1 MTSVSV
7 GRARIFHIFPDYP
20 HHSVRMIRFLARVDK
35 SLGNS
40 TFFVSARDHATEQKY
55 ADIENAE
62 IVFHSSTREQL
73 KLLAR
78 DPTAVFVF
86 HSLFDL
92 EQWQQLHELRIV
104 ERSVWVSWGADTY
117 KHVGDVPADETLKQ
131 KIKRHWLLW
140 LKRRTLK
147 KLRAAVALNQGD
159 ADVMSDI
166 FWARGHVRVMRYPLD
181 DSTFGY
187 ADKVR
192 PFRATDDRLCK
203 VFCGNSADPTNHHI
217 AMLDALAHLADST
230 EVTMPLNYGG
240 GRDYVEQVLD
250 HGRRLFG
257 DHFKPITDFM
267 QKEDYDRLLA
277 EMDVGVF
284 FHDRQQGLYVAF
296 TILLHGKPMYLRS
309 HVSSYQEF
317 QQLGMQVGNS
327 DRIATMDIQSFAE
340 LPTRIATKNAE
351 IARQTFTEEPVMALW
366 VDFLSELS
374 STS

>member
-1 MTSVSV
+1 MTSASIA
-7 GRARIFHIFPDYP
+7 RNRIFHIFPDYP
-20 HHSVRMIRFLARVDK
+20 HHSVRMIQFLAKVDR

-40 TFFVSARDHATEQKY
+40 FFFVAARNDETQQKY
-55 ADIENAE
+55 AKLENCE
-62 IVFHSSTREQL
+62 IVFHSSTSAQL
-73 KLLAR
+73 KRLAR
-78 DPTAVFVF
+78 DPDAIFVF

-92 EQWQQLHELRIV
+92 EQWQQLHELEIV

-140 LKRRTLK
+140 LKRRTVK

-187 ADKVR
+187 ADQVR
-192 PFRATDDRLCK
+192 PFRATDKRLCK

-230 EVTMPLNYGG
+230 EIIMPLNYGG
-240 GRDYVEQVLD
+240 GSDYVDKVIT
-250 HGRRLFG
+250 HGRHLFG

-267 QKEDYDRLLA
+267 QKDDYDRLLA

-296 TILLHGKPMYLRS
+296 TILLHGKPMYIRN
-309 HVSSYQEF
+309 HVSSYEEF
-317 QQLGMQVGNS
+317 QQLGMQVGDS
-327 DRIATMDIQSFAE
+327 DRVATMDIQAFAE
-340 LPTRIATKNAE
+340 LPSSVAAKNAE

-366 VDFLSELS
+366 EDFLTEI
-374 STS
+374 STTN